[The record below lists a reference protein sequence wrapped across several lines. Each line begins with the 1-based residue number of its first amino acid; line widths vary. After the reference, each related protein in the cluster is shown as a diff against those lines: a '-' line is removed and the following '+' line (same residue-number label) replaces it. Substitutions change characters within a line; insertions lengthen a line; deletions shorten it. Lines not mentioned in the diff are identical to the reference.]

1 MYINENSKIEK
12 RYKPG
17 RRVNSFYISQ
27 EEEKNLRYKS
37 GKKENSFYME
47 TEEQKELYDLRNVED
62 VVEVFF
68 YDEKDKKIKSEFR
81 KV

>member
-1 MYINENSKIEK
+1 
-12 RYKPG
+12 
-17 RRVNSFYISQ
+17 
-27 EEEKNLRYKS
+27 
-37 GKKENSFYME
+37 ME